1 MTRTRTKLGKRILT
15 MLLAL
20 TMTMS
25 VAVASHAGPITRNA
39 VAIGAVGLH
48 AASHVASATNA
59 AYSALKLPISVP
71 LGATALN
78 PIAPIG
84 LGARTVLLLSGD
96 AAQIVPLTGWTLAQ
110 VGKVAT
116 IPPIAHAVIWNG
128 IDLALLGTS
137 AVVGTSAVAL
147 GTTALVGTG
156 LALGAG
162 ALGTTAL
169 VGTGL
174 ALGTGALATTAVV
187 GTGAALGAGAL
198 ATTAVVGT
206 GAALGT
212 AYVAHKILSPIKT
225 LTSIPTTASA
235 ATETAN
241 AATVAEDLPI
251 VGTAM
256 TVAKDVAN
264 QVGLT
269 QTAETAK
276 ATVDNAIAS
285 TVATSVV

>member
-1 MTRTRTKLGKRILT
+1 MTRTQTKLGKRILT

-59 AYSALKLPISVP
+59 TYSALKLPISVP

-116 IPPIAHAVIWNG
+116 IPPIAHAVVWNG
-128 IDLALLGTS
+128 IDLALLGTG
-137 AVVGTSAVAL
+137 AVVGTGAV
-147 GTTALVGTG
+147 
-156 LALGAG
+156 ALGAG

-256 TVAKDVAN
+256 KVAKDVAN

>member
-116 IPPIAHAVIWNG
+116 IPPIAHAVVWNG
-128 IDLALLGTS
+128 IDLALLGTG
-137 AVVGTSAVAL
+137 AVVGTGAV
-147 GTTALVGTG
+147 
-156 LALGAG
+156 ALGAG

-256 TVAKDVAN
+256 KVAKDVAN

>member
-116 IPPIAHAVIWNG
+116 IPPIAHAVVWNG
-128 IDLALLGTS
+128 IDLALLGTG
-137 AVVGTSAVAL
+137 AVVGTGAV
-147 GTTALVGTG
+147 
-156 LALGAG
+156 ALGAG

-235 ATETAN
+235 AAETAN

-256 TVAKDVAN
+256 KAAKDVAN

-269 QTAETAK
+269 QAAETAK